1 MLASDPLSYLR
12 GELSDTDTSGSGR
25 WTDTQ
30 LLQFIDR
37 TNKELVDVTK
47 FPDSRITQLTI
58 PNQQLYQFPLMLSV
72 RAIYVDGQMIVPSDL
87 NTLEGVQINMY
98 DNTANG
104 QTTPV
109 SGGDYPIGSTGTGG
123 PQWAAISPLSYPST
137 NGQWV
142 YPAPDAQPSNPY
154 QRPRFYWRG
163 GFLGLVPAPAGVA
176 TIELD
181 GVRQPD
187 TIAAQG
193 QILTTPD
200 NYMDAL
206 VWGAGYRALL
216 AEHSKE
222 ADASAQIWKGEYK
235 DKVRQL
241 LRWRGMNEGEQRNG
255 PKPLTLR
262 AAYGRWHTRRRSNGY
277 GGRGWGV

>member
-1 MLASDPLSYLR
+1 MLASDVLGYLR
-12 GELSDTDTSGSGR
+12 GTLSDTDTSGSGR

-37 TNKELVDVTK
+37 ANKEVVDATQ
-47 FPDSRITQLTI
+47 FPDSRVIQSTI
-58 PNQQLYQFPLMLSV
+58 ANQQLYQFPLMLSV
-72 RAIYVDGQMIVPSDL
+72 RAIYVDGQLIVPSDL
-87 NTLEGVQINMY
+87 NTLEGVQINYY
-98 DNTANG
+98 DNTTTG

-109 SGGDYPIGSTGTGG
+109 TGGDFPIGTTGTAG
-123 PQWAAISPLSYPST
+123 PQWAVITPLSYPST

-142 YPAPDAQPSNPY
+142 TPAPDASPSNAY

-163 GFLGLVPAPAGVA
+163 GYLGLVPAPSNVA

-187 TIAAQG
+187 TITGSTQL
-193 QILTTPD
+193 LTTPD

-206 VWGAGYRALL
+206 MWGAGYRALL

-222 ADASAQIWKGEYK
+222 ADASAQIWKGEYR
-235 DKVRQL
+235 DKLRQL
-241 LRWRGMNEGEQRNG
+241 LRWRGFNDGEQRNG
-255 PKPLTLR
+255 PKPQVLR
-262 AAYGRWHTRRRSNGY
+262 AGYSRYRTRRNGSW
-277 GGRGWGV
+277 R